1 MVQVVEKEVQIAAGV
16 QVTLDNAVV
25 RIEGPRGTL
34 ERDLW
39 YPNIEIR
46 VEKDRVCVGTTVNKK
61 SQKAIVGTYAS
72 HVANMVS
79 GVTDGFQYKLKLVY
93 SHFPIQVK
101 IDGSTVSIENFLGER
116 KARNARIMGESL
128 VVVQGDELIV
138 TGIDKEDVGQTAANI
153 EQATRIK
160 GRDPRVF
167 QDGIYLIEKGL
178 GART

>member
-1 MVQVVEKEVQIAAGV
+1 MVQAVEKEISIPAGV
-16 QVTLDNAVV
+16 QVTVDNAVV
-25 RIEGPRGTL
+25 KTEGPRGAL

-46 VEKDRVCVGTTVNKK
+46 VEQDKVCIGTSVNKK
-61 SQKAIVGTYAS
+61 IQKSIVGTYAS
-72 HVANMVS
+72 HVANMIN
-79 GVTDGFQYKLKLVY
+79 GVTDGFQYKLKSVY

-101 IDGSTVSIENFLGER
+101 VVGKTVSIDNFLGER
-116 KARNARIMGESL
+116 KPRSARIMGESS

-153 EQATRIK
+153 EQATKIK

-167 QDGIYLIEKGL
+167 QDGIYLIEKSP